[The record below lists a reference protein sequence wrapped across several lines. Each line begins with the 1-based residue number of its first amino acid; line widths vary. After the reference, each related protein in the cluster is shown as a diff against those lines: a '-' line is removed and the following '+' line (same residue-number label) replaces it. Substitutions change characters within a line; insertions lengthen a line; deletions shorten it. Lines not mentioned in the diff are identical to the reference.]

1 MKRVLAQFW
10 RLFAVGFSLSGM
22 AYVVA
27 AGLLW
32 AIFGKFIAVF
42 GLPRMYLY
50 HAMYPV
56 QYLFLASFAFAA
68 VAAVWARWRGEVA
81 LRWWDAVVV
90 LVLSLCVAGCLCG
103 MLYVYH
109 DMKAGYVPD
118 DWGIRLLE
126 GALAGPLVGGF
137 TLLISVPYNIIE
149 TFVLYRVVVR
159 AGLTGSCFGCG
170 IPSWF
175 SAVLQFAAAGGT
187 LFAVLQFFD
196 VIQGAVP
203 CG

>member
-1 MKRVLAQFW
+1 MKRVLVQFW

-27 AGLLW
+27 AGLVW
-32 AIFGKFIAVF
+32 AISGKFIAVF

-81 LRWWDAVVV
+81 LRWWDAVGV

-137 TLLISVPYNIIE
+137 ILLISVPYNIIE
-149 TFVLYRVVVR
+149 AFILYRVVVR
-159 AGLTGSCFGCG
+159 AGLTGSCLEHESTFHL
-170 IPSWF
+170 
-175 SAVLQFAAAGGT
+175 SAVLQAVAAGGVI
-187 LFAVLQFFD
+187 FAALQFLG
-196 VIQGAVP
+196 VVQGVVP